1 MPVIVIDKI
10 KAATSGFKPLDY
22 IDINGRIT
30 GWQNPVKNIF
40 ADIAGIT
47 GLTNGDFFIVR
58 NITGEWA
65 AFTGLDIY
73 GNEAVKTN
81 NAIYFIGEA
90 VDGGEALPVYL
101 VTAPATGMML
111 IDLNSGNL
119 KKYAGTLWSDFVVSG
134 SGGISGQSLR
144 YSTELTVLVGIN
156 YNTSTHHLTIMTG
169 ENTLQSGDNVNIYV
183 NGLKYSHIGSDNA
196 FAFEA
201 GENYVVWIPTNAGF
215 ELIDDDYIEVEIF
228 NNE

>member
-1 MPVIVIDKI
+1 MAVTVIDKI
-10 KAATSGFKPLDY
+10 KQKNSGTFKLLDY
-22 IDINGRIT
+22 VDINGRIT

-58 NITGEWA
+58 NTDAAWT
-65 AFTGLDIY
+65 AFTSLDIY
-73 GNEAVKTN
+73 GNAAVKTS

-90 VDGGEALPVYL
+90 ISGGEALPVYL

-111 IDLNSGNL
+111 IDLNTGNL

-134 SGGISGQSLR
+134 SGGITGQSLR
-144 YSTELTVLVGIN
+144 YHEELTVLIGTN
-156 YNTSTHHLTIMTG
+156 YSSSTHQLTIGT
-169 ENTLQSGDNVNIYV
+169 TLQSGDNVNIYV

-201 GENYVVWIPTNAGF
+201 GNTYVVWIPTNAGF
-215 ELIDDDYIEVEIF
+215 DLIDDDYIEVEIF